1 MVYRK
6 PLCSSVHSRN
16 SVTFV
21 IDFMWLYIKF
31 TLIYYCSSLSLSL
44 SLSLSPLLSSPP
56 HNTQCYNPQS
66 KQWTTVAPLPIQR
79 SGFGSAVVDSTL
91 YLAGG
96 CNNLSKVSTVDKY
109 DPEKDEWTSVARMS
123 VRRSG
128 LGVGVAPAFLF

>member
-1 MVYRK
+1 MGCCMFIINEFHFL
-6 PLCSSVHSRN
+6 PPP
-16 SVTFV
+16 
-21 IDFMWLYIKF
+21 
-31 TLIYYCSSLSLSL
+31 LSLSL
-44 SLSLSPLLSSPP
+44 PTPLFPLLSLSPSLSLP
-56 HNTQCYNPQS
+56 HSQRYNPQT
-66 KQWTTVAPLPIQR
+66 KQWSTVAPLPIQR
-79 SGFGSAVVDSTL
+79 SGFGSAVVDNTL